1 MWLHFSL
8 SECSDLPHYH
18 YYGMVVS
25 IHDYAE
31 DDDDYAAGYQHFGKS
46 GSAYTCSWECVETCV
61 CDWLLNFVLR
71 YV

>member
-1 MWLHFSL
+1 MQCGSISL
-8 SECSDLPHYH
+8 YLNALIHLTLT
-18 YYGMVVS
+18 